1 VIRRTAA
8 SAALICLA
16 AMAAAEGD
24 TLPLTFAHRDH
35 RQVNCIDCH
44 HNFADT
50 TGQGLCLACHRSTPE
65 LAAALEVQ
73 FHTLC
78 RGCHVRTRQAGND
91 AGPVRRCSD
100 CHEPDSS
107 F

>member
-1 VIRRTAA
+1 MATAA
-8 SAALICLA
+8 ARA
-16 AMAAAEGD
+16 
-24 TLPLTFAHRDH
+24 TLPLTFAHADH
-35 RQVNCIDCH
+35 RTVNCIDCH
-44 HNFADT
+44 HNFSDT
-50 TGQGLCLACHRSTPE
+50 TGQGLCLDCHRSTPE

-100 CHEPDSS
+100 CHRPDTA